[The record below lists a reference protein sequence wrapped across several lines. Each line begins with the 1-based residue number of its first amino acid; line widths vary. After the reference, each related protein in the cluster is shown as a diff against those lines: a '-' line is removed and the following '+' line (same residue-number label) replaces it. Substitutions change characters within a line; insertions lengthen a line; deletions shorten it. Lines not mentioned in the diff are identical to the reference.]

1 MRFSKK
7 YFVFAL
13 LMVLTLIWKFNSWD
27 DKYAAVETFRG
38 AELKDEV
45 FYPLMAK
52 SINDSR
58 VARLFINGQEYAI
71 NNDEMLLDNNL
82 LPVVSLDFVRDT
94 LKGAIYRQDD
104 PSVVL
109 QVTDDIYEFLIGNG
123 TATKNGDDINL
134 YSSPMEY
141 SGRTYVGLQDM
152 CELMGYDFIYEDGGY
167 DIYVGIDE
175 YPDLPRQFDLR
186 EAGRVSEIRDQGLDA
201 SCWACASLEALE
213 SSLLPYNPHTFSVD
227 SMIKDNSFNRAEE
240 DGGEYTMALAYLL
253 SWQGPQEQSD
263 NSLLQTL
270 GTADTTTK
278 PVHLQGAQFYDSEDL
293 DKIKWAVYRYGGVS
307 TSIYANVG
315 IANLN
320 ASLNYNQQT
329 NSYAYVGDNKPNHDV
344 VIIGW
349 DDNYAAANF
358 RESVPGNGAFICQ
371 NSWGSDF
378 GDQGVFYISYYDT
391 NIGNQ
396 SVSYTSVDTLGRY
409 DNIYQSDLCGWVG
422 NIGYNKE
429 WAYGANVFTA
439 TGSQTVTAAGFYALD
454 VDTTYQLYFVSDYQ
468 NTGSLANRV
477 LVAEGYLE
485 EAGYY
490 TISFDKAMEVAP
502 EETFAIVLCINTPDM
517 KQPLA
522 VEYADEDMG
531 SVVDLEDGQG
541 FISNNGLDWENVLDV
556 AQANLCIK
564 AYSKNKLDV
573 LE

>member
-152 CELMGYDFIYEDGGY
+152 CELMGYDFIYEEGGY

-315 IANLN
+315 IANLS

-490 TISFDKAMEVAP
+490 TISFNKAMEVAP